1 MDHDIYYD
9 DDSLND
15 TICKRRRPLPEDE
28 EDDNFFDFLVE
39 SDDENPEDMDYY
51 GQINLVKLKSLR
63 ERLNWENEEERYP
76 FYLRL
81 SNLLRDW
88 KGDLPNLKDIFR
100 KEEIEWFLKEALID
114 RKKTVQNK
122 RGQFF
127 ICFVDSTGYRDEPDL
142 DKDGKP
148 ILHRSTSVHLAAK
161 QNSLGYTVLLSKI
174 YENSDVNH
182 IDESGFTYFHALC
195 KINRCEKVEK
205 YLELGQDP
213 NCLVTETGDSS
224 LHLALYPGLWAKEM
238 MGLLLKRGANPNLAN
253 KEGLTPLHMICK
265 SWNFRT
271 SGDVANT
278 FFETT
283 DANHQTIQIDAKDK
297 LGRTP
302 LQLAVANLRPDLVD
316 VLLDRGADLASFAFP
331 TENYFAKEWKP
342 DDDVKS
348 PNCEEYDTEY
358 MVQPLGKVN
367 SK

>member
-15 TICKRRRPLPEDE
+15 TICKRRRALPEDE
-28 EDDNFFDFLVE
+28 EDDNFFEFLDE

-100 KEEIEWFLKEALID
+100 KEEIEWFLMETLID

-127 ICFVDSTGYRDEPDL
+127 ICFVDSTGYKDEPDL

-174 YENSDVNH
+174 YENSDVNY

-205 YLELGQDP
+205 FLELGQDP
-213 NCLVTETGDSS
+213 NCLVTETGDSP

-238 MGLLLKRGANPNLAN
+238 MGLLLKRGANLNLAN

-271 SGDVANT
+271 
-278 FFETT
+278 
-283 DANHQTIQIDAKDK
+283 
-297 LGRTP
+297 
-302 LQLAVANLRPDLVD
+302 
-316 VLLDRGADLASFAFP
+316 
-331 TENYFAKEWKP
+331 
-342 DDDVKS
+342 
-348 PNCEEYDTEY
+348 
-358 MVQPLGKVN
+358 
-367 SK
+367 